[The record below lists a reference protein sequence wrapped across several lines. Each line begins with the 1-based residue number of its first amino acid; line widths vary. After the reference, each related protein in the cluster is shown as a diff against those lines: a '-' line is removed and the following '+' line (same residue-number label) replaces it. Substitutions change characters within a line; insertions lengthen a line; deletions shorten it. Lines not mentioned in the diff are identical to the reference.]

1 MSSNLT
7 LQQMESLNIGKWMS
21 DVEKEKAIAK
31 ALELQVLFL
40 EKQALALE
48 QQTKFL
54 ETPNKVVKKKTLEET
69 LRDGGLF
76 TYTLGKKKYKLNV
89 LTKADMC
96 IMDNIENDIEAGVEY
111 DIPKAYRFSVLT
123 ALDTYLT
130 IKAQTYT
137 EAQSV
142 VDSILGVGRY
152 SVSGSNL

>member
-1 MSSNLT
+1 MNNLT
-7 LQQMESLNIGKWMS
+7 LQQMESLDIGKWMS

-31 ALELQVLFL
+31 ALELQALFL
-40 EKQALALE
+40 EKQALSLE
-48 QQTKFL
+48 ITN
-54 ETPNKVVKKKTLEET
+54 EVVKKKTLEET

-76 TYTLGKKKYKLNV
+76 NYTLGKKKYKLNV
-89 LTKADMC
+89 LTKADLAVL
-96 IMDNIENDIEAGVEY
+96 DNIENDIEAGIEY
-111 DIPKAYRFSVLT
+111 DIPKAYKFHVLT

-152 SVSGSNL
+152 SVSASNL

>member
-1 MSSNLT
+1 MNNLT
-7 LQQMESLNIGKWMS
+7 LQQMESLDIGKWMS

-31 ALELQVLFL
+31 ALELQAQSL
-40 EKQALALE
+40 EITNE
-48 QQTKFL
+48 
-54 ETPNKVVKKKTLEET
+54 VVKKKTLEET

-89 LTKADMC
+89 LTKADLAVL
-96 IMDNIENDIEAGVEY
+96 DNIENDIEAGIEY
-111 DIPKAYRFSVLT
+111 DIVKPYRFNVLT

-152 SVSGSNL
+152 SVSASNL

>member
-1 MSSNLT
+1 MSNNLT
-7 LQQMESLNIGKWMS
+7 LQQMESLDIGKWMS
-21 DVEKEKAIAK
+21 EVEKEKAIAK
-31 ALELQVLFL
+31 ALEQQVLFL
-40 EKQALALE
+40 E
-48 QQTKFL
+48 
-54 ETPNKVVKKKTLEET
+54 TPNEVVKKKTLEET

-89 LTKADMC
+89 LTKADLAVL
-96 IMDNIENDIEAGVEY
+96 DNIENDIEAGIEY
-111 DIPKAYRFSVLT
+111 DIPKAFRYHVLT

-152 SVSGSNL
+152 SVSASNL

>member
-1 MSSNLT
+1 MNNLT
-7 LQQMESLNIGKWMS
+7 LQQMESLDIGKWMS
-21 DVEKEKAIAK
+21 EVEKEKAIAK
-31 ALELQVLFL
+31 ALKLQAQSL
-40 EKQALALE
+40 EITNEA
-48 QQTKFL
+48 
-54 ETPNKVVKKKTLEET
+54 VKKKTLEET

-89 LTKADMC
+89 LTKDDLALL
-96 IMDNIENDIEAGVEY
+96 DNIENDIEAGIEY
-111 DIPKAYRFSVLT
+111 DIPKAYKFHVLT

-152 SVSGSNL
+152 SASASNL

>member
-1 MSSNLT
+1 MGNNLT
-7 LQQMESLNIGKWMS
+7 LQQMESLDIGKWMS

-31 ALELQVLFL
+31 ALELQAVC
-40 EKQALALE
+40 
-48 QQTKFL
+48 L
-54 ETPNKVVKKKTLEET
+54 ETSNEVLKKKTLEET

-89 LTKADMC
+89 LTKADLALL
-96 IMDNIENDIEAGVEY
+96 DNIENDIEAGIEY
-111 DIPKAYRFSVLT
+111 DIVKPFRYHVLT

-152 SVSGSNL
+152 SVSASNL

>member
-1 MSSNLT
+1 MNNLT
-7 LQQMESLNIGKWMS
+7 LQQMESLDIGKWMS

-31 ALELQVLFL
+31 ALEQQVLFL
-40 EKQALALE
+40 EKQA
-48 QQTKFL
+48 QSL
-54 ETPNKVVKKKTLEET
+54 ETNEVVKKKTLEET

-89 LTKADMC
+89 LTKSDLSVL
-96 IMDNIENDIEAGVEY
+96 DNMENDIEAGIEY
-111 DIPKAYRFSVLT
+111 DIPKPFRFNVLT

-152 SVSGSNL
+152 SVSASNL

>member
-1 MSSNLT
+1 MNNLT
-7 LQQMESLNIGKWMS
+7 LQQMESLDIGKWMS

-31 ALELQVLFL
+31 ALEQQVLFL
-40 EKQALALE
+40 EKQALS
-48 QQTKFL
+48 L
-54 ETPNKVVKKKTLEET
+54 ETNEVVKKKTLEET

-89 LTKADMC
+89 LTKADLAVL
-96 IMDNIENDIEAGVEY
+96 DNIENDIEAGIEY
-111 DIPKAYRFSVLT
+111 DVPKAYRFNVLT

-152 SVSGSNL
+152 SVSASNL

>member
-1 MSSNLT
+1 MNNLT
-7 LQQMESLNIGKWMS
+7 LQQMESLDIGKWMS
-21 DVEKEKAIAK
+21 EVEKEKAIAK
-31 ALELQVLFL
+31 ALEQQVLFL
-40 EKQALALE
+40 E
-48 QQTKFL
+48 
-54 ETPNKVVKKKTLEET
+54 TPNEVVKKKTLEET

-89 LTKADMC
+89 LTKADLAVL
-96 IMDNIENDIEAGVEY
+96 DNIENDIEAGIEY
-111 DIPKAYRFSVLT
+111 DIPKAYKFHVLT

-152 SVSGSNL
+152 AVSASNL

>member
-1 MSSNLT
+1 MNNLT
-7 LQQMESLNIGKWMS
+7 LQQMESLDIGKWMS
-21 DVEKEKAIAK
+21 EVEKEKAIAK
-31 ALELQVLFL
+31 ALEQQVLFL
-40 EKQALALE
+40 ETQNE
-48 QQTKFL
+48 
-54 ETPNKVVKKKTLEET
+54 VVKNKTLEET

-89 LTKADMC
+89 LTKADLAVL
-96 IMDNIENDIEAGVEY
+96 DNMENDIESGIEY
-111 DIPKAYRFSVLT
+111 DIPKAYKFHVLT

-152 SVSGSNL
+152 AVSASNL

>member
-1 MSSNLT
+1 MNNLT
-7 LQQMESLNIGKWMS
+7 LQQMESLDIGKWMS
-21 DVEKEKAIAK
+21 EVEKEKAIAK
-31 ALELQVLFL
+31 ALKLQVLFL
-40 EKQALALE
+40 EKQALS
-48 QQTKFL
+48 L
-54 ETPNKVVKKKTLEET
+54 ETNDVVKKKTLEET

-89 LTKADMC
+89 LTKADLSVL
-96 IMDNIENDIEAGVEY
+96 DNIENDTEAGIEY
-111 DIPKAYRFSVLT
+111 DIVKPYRYNVLT

-152 SVSGSNL
+152 AVSASNL

>member
-1 MSSNLT
+1 MNNLT
-7 LQQMESLNIGKWMS
+7 LQQMESLDIGKWMS
-21 DVEKEKAIAK
+21 EVEKEKVIAK
-31 ALELQVLFL
+31 ALKLQAQSL
-40 EKQALALE
+40 EITNEA
-48 QQTKFL
+48 
-54 ETPNKVVKKKTLEET
+54 VKNKTLEET

-89 LTKADMC
+89 LTKADLSVLY
-96 IMDNIENDIEAGVEY
+96 NIENDLEAGIEY
-111 DIPKAYRFSVLT
+111 DIVKPYRYHVLT

-152 SVSGSNL
+152 SVSASNL

>member
-1 MSSNLT
+1 MNNLT
-7 LQQMESLNIGKWMS
+7 LQQMESLDIGKWMS
-21 DVEKEKAIAK
+21 DVEKEKAITK
-31 ALELQVLFL
+31 ALELQAQSL
-40 EKQALALE
+40 EITNEA
-48 QQTKFL
+48 
-54 ETPNKVVKKKTLEET
+54 VKKKTLEET

-89 LTKADMC
+89 LTKADLAVL
-96 IMDNIENDIEAGVEY
+96 DNIENDIEAGIEY
-111 DIPKAYRFSVLT
+111 DIPKAYKFHVLT

-152 SVSGSNL
+152 SVSASNL

>member
-1 MSSNLT
+1 MNNLT
-7 LQQMESLNIGKWMS
+7 LQQMESLDIGKWMS

-31 ALELQVLFL
+31 ALEQQALFL
-40 EKQALALE
+40 EKQALS
-48 QQTKFL
+48 L
-54 ETPNKVVKKKTLEET
+54 ETTNEAVKKKTLEET
-69 LRDGGLF
+69 LRDGGLY

-89 LTKADMC
+89 LTKDDLALL
-96 IMDNIENDIEAGVEY
+96 DNIENDLEAGIEY
-111 DIPKAYRFSVLT
+111 DIPKAYKFHVLT

-152 SVSGSNL
+152 VASASNL

>member
-1 MSSNLT
+1 MNNLT
-7 LQQMESLNIGKWMS
+7 LQQMESLDIGKWMS
-21 DVEKEKAIAK
+21 EIEKEKAIAK
-31 ALELQVLFL
+31 ALEQQVLFL
-40 EKQALALE
+40 ETQ
-48 QQTKFL
+48 
-54 ETPNKVVKKKTLEET
+54 NKVVKKKTLEET

-89 LTKADMC
+89 LTKADLAVL
-96 IMDNIENDIEAGVEY
+96 DNIDNDIEAGIEY
-111 DIPKAYRFSVLT
+111 DIVKPFRYHVLT

-152 SVSGSNL
+152 AVSASNL

>member
-1 MSSNLT
+1 MNNLT
-7 LQQMESLNIGKWMS
+7 LQQMESLDIGKWMS
-21 DVEKEKAIAK
+21 EVEKEKAIAK
-31 ALELQVLFL
+31 ALKLQAQSL
-40 EKQALALE
+40 EITNEA
-48 QQTKFL
+48 
-54 ETPNKVVKKKTLEET
+54 VKKKTLEET

-89 LTKADMC
+89 LTKADLAVL
-96 IMDNIENDIEAGVEY
+96 DNIENDIEAGIEY
-111 DIPKAYRFSVLT
+111 DIVKPYRFNVLT

-152 SVSGSNL
+152 SASASNL

>member
-1 MSSNLT
+1 MNNLT
-7 LQQMESLNIGKWMS
+7 LQQMESLDIGKWMS

-31 ALELQVLFL
+31 ALEQQVLFL
-40 EKQALALE
+40 E
-48 QQTKFL
+48 
-54 ETPNKVVKKKTLEET
+54 TPNEVVKNKTLEET
-69 LRDGGLF
+69 LRDGGLV

-89 LTKADMC
+89 LTKADLAVL
-96 IMDNIENDIEAGVEY
+96 DNMENDIEAGIEY
-111 DIPKAYRFSVLT
+111 DIPKAYKFHVLT

-152 SVSGSNL
+152 AVSASNL

>member
-1 MSSNLT
+1 MNNLT
-7 LQQMESLNIGKWMS
+7 LQQMESLDIGKWMS
-21 DVEKEKAIAK
+21 EIEKEKAIAK
-31 ALELQVLFL
+31 ALEQQVLFL
-40 EKQALALE
+40 EKQALS
-48 QQTKFL
+48 L
-54 ETPNKVVKKKTLEET
+54 ETNEVVKNKTLEET

-89 LTKADMC
+89 LTKADLAVL
-96 IMDNIENDIEAGVEY
+96 DNMENDIEAGIEY
-111 DIPKAYRFSVLT
+111 DIPKAFRYHVLT

-152 SVSGSNL
+152 SVSASNL

>member
-1 MSSNLT
+1 MNNLT
-7 LQQMESLNIGKWMS
+7 LQQMESLDIGKWMS

-31 ALELQVLFL
+31 ALELQ
-40 EKQALALE
+40 AL
-48 QQTKFL
+48 FL
-54 ETPNKVVKKKTLEET
+54 ETPNEVVKKKTLEET

-89 LTKADMC
+89 LTKADLSVL
-96 IMDNIENDIEAGVEY
+96 DNMENDTEAGIEY
-111 DIPKAYRFSVLT
+111 DIPKAYKFNVLT

-152 SVSGSNL
+152 SVSASNL

>member
-1 MSSNLT
+1 MNNLT
-7 LQQMESLNIGKWMS
+7 LQQMESLDIGKWMS

-31 ALELQVLFL
+31 ALELQ
-40 EKQALALE
+40 ALCLN
-48 QQTKFL
+48 L
-54 ETPNKVVKKKTLEET
+54 ETNEVVKIKTLEET

-89 LTKADMC
+89 LTKADLSVL
-96 IMDNIENDIEAGVEY
+96 DNIENDIEAGIEY
-111 DIPKAYRFSVLT
+111 DIVKPYRFNVLT

-152 SVSGSNL
+152 KISGARL